1 MFLVENRYK
10 IVRERNPPHPLP
22 NVTMT
27 NVTIFHLDSKKKKKE
42 KKVNRY
48 RLLALGDFLPNCF
61 SGKIIYIQCS
71 IGFEVTI

>member
-10 IVRERNPPHPLP
+10 IVRERKPPHPLP

-27 NVTIFHLDSKKKKKE
+27 NVTIFHLDSKKKRE

-61 SGKIIYIQCS
+61 SGKIINIQRS
-71 IGFEVTI
+71 VGFEVTI